1 MQTRKEP
8 HFLNYLRDEGL
19 KWTPEREKVYEEA
32 LSTDGHFEAEELA
45 FRLRKSGSRISK
57 ATVYRTLPLLVK
69 AGLLKEVI
77 YGEKHRH
84 YEHVHEG
91 EQHDHLVCLRC
102 GRIIE
107 FEDESLIK
115 EIEERVCKG
124 NHFEP
129 QKVLVEV
136 FGYCKKC
143 Q

>member
-1 MQTRKEP
+1 MVVKATSQ
-8 HFLNYLRDEGL
+8 FLSYLKSQQGL
-19 KWTPEREKVYEEA
+19 KWTPEREKVLQEVFA
-32 LSTDGHFEAEELA
+32 TDGHFETEELTY
-45 FRLRKSGSRISK
+45 RLRRKGSRVSK

-69 AGLLKEVI
+69 AGLIKEVI

-91 EQHDHLVCLRC
+91 EHHDHLVCLKC
-102 GRIIE
+102 GKISE
-107 FEDESLIK
+107 FEDGSLIK
-115 EIEERVCKG
+115 DIEKVCERSQ
-124 NHFEP
+124 FQP